1 MIHYTMYQNSGN
13 LSQPIWDLDLP
24 ISGGCID
31 GDSLLDLLNYFQL
44 DTGTKRSWTVSDT
57 KFAVTPDGM
66 IMTNYVVVVPVI
78 VSQLDK

>member
-44 DTGTKRSWTVSDT
+44 DTGTKRRWTVSDT

-66 IMTNYVVVVPVI
+66 IMTNYVVVAPVI